1 MTGEQSAHQ
10 ETKGAGVQ
18 AGYLFVVAPSHDDVE
33 RHASASLQEAKA
45 ALAAGALSSA
55 IKIVARRCNGGGKTF
70 KPTTLSSL
78 QTGVV
83 LELRL
88 INPSRVA

>member
-18 AGYLFVVAPSHDDVE
+18 AGYLFVVAPSHDDVG
-33 RHASASLQEAKA
+33 RHASASLQKAKA

-55 IKIVARRCNGGGKTF
+55 IQEAVHTQQVPKAHECH
-70 KPTTLSSL
+70 
-78 QTGVV
+78 
-83 LELRL
+83 
-88 INPSRVA
+88 